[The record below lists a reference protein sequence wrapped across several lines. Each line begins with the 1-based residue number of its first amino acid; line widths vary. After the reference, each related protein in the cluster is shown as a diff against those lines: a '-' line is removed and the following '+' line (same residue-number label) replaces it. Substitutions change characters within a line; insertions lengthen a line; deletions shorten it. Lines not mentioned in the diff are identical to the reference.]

1 MRNTPVL
8 IALTL
13 LLAGICFAQEA
24 PQLTGKVYLMN
35 GTTYEGAIEVAEFGV
50 KEGAGIG
57 SDPSMACGYMSVLV
71 DGQEVKVPFADI
83 AAVEAKWQKPEPD
96 SGQKWLID
104 ELTITRKDGTQVI
117 GKPHWLLYATTVRV
131 LQADGTL
138 ARAHAFPTASPD
150 FDPGTLLTKVEIGEA
165 AAPSGTA
172 TTTAPPAGTTT
183 PPAGTTTEPTGPTGV
198 EPVSTAPPTG
208 VAPQPVVGAPT
219 QLTLTVICP
228 KCGEKITI
236 VVNVSAKTGE

>member
-1 MRNTPVL
+1 MRHAPVL
-8 IALTL
+8 IVLTL
-13 LLAGICFAQEA
+13 LVASICVAQEA
-24 PQLTGKVYLMN
+24 PQLTGKVYLMD

-83 AAVEAKWQKPEPD
+83 AAAEAKWRKPEPD
-96 SGQKWLID
+96 SGQKWQID
-104 ELTITRKDGTQVI
+104 ELTITRKDGTQVT
-117 GKPHWLLYATTVRV
+117 GKPHWLLYATTARV

-150 FDPGTLLTKVEIGEA
+150 FDPGTLLTKVEIGETA
-165 AAPSGTA
+165 VPSGT
-172 TTTAPPAGTTT
+172 GTTT
-183 PPAGTTTEPTGPTGV
+183 EPTGTTTEPTGTTTEPTGPTGV
-198 EPVSTAPPTG
+198 EPVVTAPPAG
-208 VAPQPVVGAPT
+208 GAAQPIVGAPT

-228 KCGEKITI
+228 KCGERITI
-236 VVNVSAKTGE
+236 VVDVSAKTGE